1 MCQGNY
7 FVSNV
12 QFICIFMSCICNF
25 IALQIIA
32 KLVQRLCVIY
42 EIFCWTTWTQNKY
55 KSFAT
60 IFKIFLHFHLIILN
74 HCKRFTILFKS
85 LFLCNKILQNQCKI
99 FVLWLKTFVF
109 KCKKIVKNSIISI
122 KSKQTVKNFLVEE
135 RYWNSC
141 HLTTFKVRKRSK

>member
-1 MCQGNY
+1 MNEQY
-7 FVSNV
+7 
-12 QFICIFMSCICNF
+12 ICIFMSCICNF

-42 EIFCWTTWTQNKY
+42 EIFCWTKWTQNKC

-109 KCKKIVKNSIISI
+109 KCKKIVKNSIILI

-135 RYWNSC
+135 RCWKRC
-141 HLTTFKVRKRSK
+141 HLINFKSTKKSKTRRYQE

>member
-42 EIFCWTTWTQNKY
+42 EIFCWTNWTQNKY

-99 FVLWLKTFVF
+99 FVLWLKNFVF
-109 KCKKIVKNSIISI
+109 KCKKIVKNSIIFI
-122 KSKQTVKNFLVEE
+122 KSKQTVKIFLLKKGVEKRGHLINF
-135 RYWNSC
+135 
-141 HLTTFKVRKRSK
+141 KIRKKK